1 MARAEQICLLDASRL
16 SDAIEIDAERNCRQ
30 DAAAARIANSD
41 DFVPMEQ
48 LRKGLDRA
56 TIQLD
61 LSPIQTSQSPLSPRE
76 VYLRARDAVVV
87 VGRIYKCDRC
97 PNWHL
102 NGGSGFIIDSS
113 AGIVVTNYHVV
124 DQPPERNKTLA
135 VADHRVRVFPVRQ
148 ILAASKPHDLA
159 ILKIDLKDVDDLP
172 ALPLAD
178 APADVA
184 TPAHVIHHPGG
195 RYYTFTSGF
204 VSRRFESRWANQTI
218 PMISI
223 TAEYALGSSGAP
235 VLNDRGQVIG
245 IVARTSPL
253 NATINDNPTTSP
265 STMPAPTYAQM
276 VERRCVPVESLRD
289 MIIKPQEQ

>member
-1 MARAEQICLLDASRL
+1 M
-16 SDAIEIDAERNCRQ
+16 SDAIEIDAERNRRQ

-61 LSPIQTSQSPLSPRE
+61 LSPIQTSQSPLPPRE

-124 DQPPERNKTLA
+124 DQAPERNKTLA

-148 ILAASKPHDLA
+148 ILAASKAHDLA
-159 ILKIDLKDVDDLP
+159 ILKIDLKEVDNLP

>member
-1 MARAEQICLLDASRL
+1 MKTLGALGVVCMLCAWAAGGEQACLLDASGL
-16 SDAIEIDAERNCRQ
+16 PDTIEVDAERNRRQ
-30 DAAAARIANSD
+30 DAAAAEIASSG
-41 DFVPMEQ
+41 DFVPMHE

-56 TIQLD
+56 TVRLR
-61 LSPIQTSQSPLSPRE
+61 LSPVPMSQSPLSPRQ

-102 NGGSGFIIDSS
+102 NGGSGFVIDSS

-124 DQPPERNKTLA
+124 DQSADRNKTLA
-135 VADHRVRVFPVRQ
+135 VADHRMRVYPVRQ

-159 ILKIDLKDVDDLP
+159 ILQIELSQANDLP

-178 APADVA
+178 APAEVA
-184 TPAHVIHHPGG
+184 TVAHVIHHPGG

-204 VSRRFESRWANQTI
+204 VSRRFESSWANQTI

-235 VLNDRGQVIG
+235 VLNDR
-245 IVARTSPL
+245 
-253 NATINDNPTTSP
+253 
-265 STMPAPTYAQM
+265 
-276 VERRCVPVESLRD
+276 
-289 MIIKPQEQ
+289 